1 MLRFFRRLALLL
13 ITVIV
18 VTGSLYAYARYWEPF
33 HFKVKEVTISSPAVT
48 AEADGTV
55 ILAMADSH
63 LGEYYSLEQF
73 ERVID
78 EVNRQKPDMVVFAG
92 DLFDHFARYEG
103 DPALVSEAL
112 ARVQA
117 PLGKFAVFGN
127 HDYGGGA
134 EFNYQSIMEDGG
146 FLVLKNQYRA
156 IEGKSM
162 SIIGIDDLLIGYGD
176 TRIGSYARPDY
187 FNLFLAH
194 EPDIVSEMTEYNL
207 DLMISG
213 HTHGKQ
219 VDLGPLSD
227 NVLPP
232 YGKHFVKGLY
242 EIDNQR
248 LTRLYVNAGIGMT
261 ILPFRFLS
269 PPELT
274 RITLSQQ

>member
-1 MLRFFRRLALLL
+1 MRFLKRLSLFLLL
-13 ITVIV
+13 IVLLS
-18 VTGSLYAYARYWEPF
+18 GSLYAYARYWEPF
-33 HFKVKEVTISSPAVT
+33 HLQVNNVAISSPYLAE
-48 AEADGTV
+48 EADGMV

-73 ERVID
+73 QLVID

-112 ARVQA
+112 ARIQA
-117 PLGKFAVFGN
+117 PLGKYAVFGN

-134 EFNYQSIMEDGG
+134 EFSYQSIMEAGG
-146 FLVLKNQYRA
+146 FTVLKNQYQA
-156 IEGKSM
+156 LDGLSM
-162 SIIGIDDLLIGYGD
+162 SLIGIDDLLIGYGD

-187 FNLFLAH
+187 YNLFLAH
-194 EPDIVSEMTEYNL
+194 EPDIISEMTGYNL

-219 VDLGPLSD
+219 VDLGPLND
-227 NVLPP
+227 TVLPP
-232 YGKHFVKGLY
+232 YGKNYVKGLY
-242 EIDNQR
+242 EISNDRQ
-248 LTRLYVNAGIGMT
+248 TRLYVNAGIGMT
-261 ILPFRFLS
+261 ILPLRFHS

-274 RITLSQQ
+274 RITLNSN

>member
-1 MLRFFRRLALLL
+1 MRFLKRLTLFITLLF
-13 ITVIV
+13 V
-18 VTGSLYAYARYWEPF
+18 VFGSLYAYARYWEPF
-33 HFKVKEVTISSPAVT
+33 HLNIKEVSISSPYVSSE
-48 AEADGTV
+48 AEGMV

-73 ERVID
+73 QLVID
-78 EVNRQKPDMVVFAG
+78 EVNRQEPDMVVFAG

-112 ARVQA
+112 ARINA
-117 PLGKFAVFGN
+117 PQGKFAVFGN

-134 EFNYQSIMEDGG
+134 EFNYQSIMEAGG
-146 FLVLKNQYRA
+146 FTVLKNQYQ
-156 IEGKSM
+156 ELKGKSM

-194 EPDIVSEMTEYNL
+194 EPDIVSEMMGYNL

-232 YGKHFVKGLY
+232 YGKTYVKGLY
-242 EIDNQR
+242 EMSNER

-261 ILPFRFLS
+261 ILPFRFHS

-274 RITLSQQ
+274 LITLNSN

>member
-1 MLRFFRRLALLL
+1 MRFLKRLSLFLLL
-13 ITVIV
+13 IVLLS
-18 VTGSLYAYARYWEPF
+18 GSLYAYARYWEPF
-33 HFKVKEVTISSPAVT
+33 HLHVNNVAISSPYLAE
-48 AEADGTV
+48 EADGMV

-73 ERVID
+73 QLVID

-112 ARVQA
+112 ARIQA
-117 PLGKFAVFGN
+117 PLGKYAVFGN

-134 EFNYQSIMEDGG
+134 EFSYQSIMEAGG
-146 FLVLKNQYRA
+146 FTVLKNQYQA
-156 IEGKSM
+156 LDGLSM
-162 SIIGIDDLLIGYGD
+162 SLIGIDDLLIGYGD

-187 FNLFLAH
+187 YNLFLAH
-194 EPDIVSEMTEYNL
+194 EPDIISEMTGYNL

-219 VDLGPLSD
+219 VDLGPLND
-227 NVLPP
+227 TVLPP
-232 YGKHFVKGLY
+232 YGKNYVKGLY
-242 EIDNQR
+242 EISNDRQ
-248 LTRLYVNAGIGMT
+248 TRLYVNAGIGMT
-261 ILPFRFLS
+261 ILPLRFHS

-274 RITLSQQ
+274 RITLNSN

>member
-1 MLRFFRRLALLL
+1 MRFLKRLTLFITLLF
-13 ITVIV
+13 V
-18 VTGSLYAYARYWEPF
+18 VFGSLYAYARYWEPF
-33 HFKVKEVTISSPAVT
+33 HLSIKEVTITSPYVT
-48 AEADGTV
+48 EKADGMI

-73 ERVID
+73 QLVID

-112 ARVQA
+112 ARIQA
-117 PLGKFAVFGN
+117 PIGKYAVFGN

-134 EFNYQSIMEDGG
+134 EFNYQSIMEAGG
-146 FLVLKNQYRA
+146 FMVLKNQYQA
-156 IEGKSM
+156 LDGLSM
-162 SIIGIDDLLIGYGD
+162 SLIGIDDLLIGYGD

-194 EPDIVSEMTEYNL
+194 EPDIVSEMTGYNL

-232 YGKHFVKGLY
+232 YGKNYVKGFY
-242 EIDNQR
+242 EMGNDRQ
-248 LTRLYVNAGIGMT
+248 TRLYVNAGIGMT
-261 ILPFRFLS
+261 ILPLRLNS

-274 RITLSQQ
+274 RITLTSN